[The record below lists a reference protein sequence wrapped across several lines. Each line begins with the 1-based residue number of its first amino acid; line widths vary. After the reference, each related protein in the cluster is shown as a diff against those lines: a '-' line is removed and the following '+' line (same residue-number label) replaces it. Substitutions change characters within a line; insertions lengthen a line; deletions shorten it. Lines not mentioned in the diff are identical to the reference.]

1 MNPERIEKGD
11 IVNITLTGSW
21 IPKAEVLCVPNG
33 DGVWG
38 VKNQDKSYIFGVLKR
53 CIACRKKLPSLN
65 LSYLGRPFA
74 KQKAQRV
81 YERQGCFNK

>member
-53 CIACRKKLPSLN
+53 CI
-65 LSYLGRPFA
+65 
-74 KQKAQRV
+74 
-81 YERQGCFNK
+81 

>member
-38 VKNQDKSYIFGVLKR
+38 VKNSATGQIIYIRSFETMCLMSKKVAESQPVLSRQTFREAKSAEGI
-53 CIACRKKLPSLN
+53 
-65 LSYLGRPFA
+65 
-74 KQKAQRV
+74 
-81 YERQGCFNK
+81 